1 MEFWEFRDPTVKR
14 GKETTVRMRSS
25 FPLGGREVGNKTAQG
40 CNAENMCRQP
50 KKKKKFREDRILSV
64 LCYEIHFAELAITAG
79 APASVDDPY
88 KTPKPELCYTAVSI
102 CQPVF

>member
-1 MEFWEFRDPTVKR
+1 M
-14 GKETTVRMRSS
+14 
-25 FPLGGREVGNKTAQG
+25 GNKTAQG
-40 CNAENMCRQP
+40 CNAENMSRKP
-50 KKKKKFREDRILSV
+50 KGFEKIEFSPV
-64 LCYEIHFAELAITAG
+64 LCYEIHFAELAITAR

>member
-1 MEFWEFRDPTVKR
+1 M
-14 GKETTVRMRSS
+14 
-25 FPLGGREVGNKTAQG
+25 GNKTAQG
-40 CNAENMCRQP
+40 CNAENMSRKP
-50 KKKKKFREDRILSV
+50 KKGFEKIEFSPV
-64 LCYEIHFAELAITAG
+64 LCYEIHFAELAITAR

>member
-1 MEFWEFRDPTVKR
+1 M
-14 GKETTVRMRSS
+14 TVRMRSS

-40 CNAENMCRQP
+40 CNAENTSRKP
-50 KKKKKFREDRILSV
+50 KKSLEKMEFSPV
-64 LCYEIHFAELAITAG
+64 LCYEIPFAELAITAG